1 MTRVTLL
8 FMACLLAGCT
18 GLQTL
23 NRASKPNSLYA
34 LTPKSTFSTS
44 LPRISQQI
52 VVEEPTA
59 SAAVNTDQIAVQ
71 PTPLQV
77 QYLPGARWVDR
88 APLIVQTL
96 LIESFENSNRVGAV
110 GRSSVGLRADY
121 VIVTDLREFQAY
133 VPDVPDEK
141 DANAAL
147 QVIVRLN
154 VKIVETLDDK
164 IIASQ
169 GFREIALS
177 ESDAALD
184 LVTAYDEALGDAMR
198 DAVEW
203 SIRRISTHAATKPTR
218 EEFSMDAPPS
228 VAPLPPALIV
238 PVALEAPTL

>member
-1 MTRVTLL
+1 MKRFVVMM
-8 FMACLLAGCT
+8 MAVALAGCT

-23 NRASKPNSLYA
+23 NKVSKPNSLYS
-34 LTPKSTFSTS
+34 LTPKSTFSPS
-44 LPRISQQI
+44 LPRIKQQI

-71 PTPLQV
+71 PNPLQI
-77 QYLPGARWVDR
+77 QYLPNSRWVDR

-133 VPDVPDEK
+133 VPEGDGTDT
-141 DANAAL
+141 AL
-147 QVIVRLN
+147 RVIVRLN
-154 VKIVETLDDK
+154 VKIVEALDDK

-169 GFREIALS
+169 SFREIAMS
-177 ESDAALD
+177 NSDAPLD
-184 LVTAYDEALGDAMR
+184 LVSAYDEALGDAMR

-203 SIRRISTHAATKPTR
+203 SVIRISRDAAQKSTEDQLSSDSGSARPTT
-218 EEFSMDAPPS
+218 S
-228 VAPLPPALIV
+228 VELATD
-238 PVALEAPTL
+238 ETSGT

>member
-1 MTRVTLL
+1 MIRVVLL
-8 FMACLLAGCT
+8 CMAGLLAGCT

-23 NRASKPNSLYA
+23 NRASTPNSLYA
-34 LTPKSTFSTS
+34 LTPKSTFSAS

-96 LIESFENSNRVGAV
+96 LIESYENSNRVGAV

-121 VIVTDLREFQAY
+121 VIVTDLREFHAY
-133 VPDVPDEK
+133 VPEGP

-154 VKIVETLDDK
+154 VKIVEALDDK

-169 GFREIALS
+169 GFREISPS
-177 ESDAALD
+177 ESDAPFD

-203 SIRRISTHAATKPTR
+203 SIRRISTHAATKPPR
-218 EEFSMDAPPS
+218 EEFSMDA
-228 VAPLPPALIV
+228 APPAAPTSGQII
-238 PVALEAPTL
+238 PVAAQTPTL